1 MQSTP
6 WYEID
11 YFILPELVAVMRSS
25 MVRSMMVIANIPQAQ
40 GCENAQACLIFGLHR
55 LLRRDGVNMRNNVQ
69 QLGSVGR
76 RIAHEQ
82 RHCSTHHQYSSKSS
96 MSFNRLGNFISFWS
110 TKQVHRVVVCDCHG
124 VAVSLSITI
133 FDG

>member
-6 WYEID
+6 WYEMN
-11 YFILPELVAVMRSS
+11 YFILPELTIVAVTRSS
-25 MVRSMMVIANIPQAQ
+25 IVRSMMVIPNIPQAQ
-40 GCENAQACLIFGLHR
+40 GCEDAQACLIFGLHR
-55 LLRRDGVNMRNNVQ
+55 LIRRDGVNMRNNVQ

-96 MSFNRLGNFISFWS
+96 MSYWKFYQGSGPINKYIAWLFVIA
-110 TKQVHRVVVCDCHG
+110 TV
-124 VAVSLSITI
+124 
-133 FDG
+133 